1 MKYSS
6 MRTGNVKKYVLQLL
20 ELNTERI
27 FMNLKDLTDSFVPMN
42 TPVKLLINGV
52 KMDIAYVYEEDFS
65 NGALQVV
72 LVGKVIDDK
81 NN

>member
-1 MKYSS
+1 
-6 MRTGNVKKYVLQLL
+6 
-20 ELNTERI
+20 
-27 FMNLKDLTDSFVPMN
+27 MNLKDLTDSFVPMN

-65 NGALQVV
+65 NGSLQVV
-72 LVGKVIDDK
+72 LVGKAIDDK